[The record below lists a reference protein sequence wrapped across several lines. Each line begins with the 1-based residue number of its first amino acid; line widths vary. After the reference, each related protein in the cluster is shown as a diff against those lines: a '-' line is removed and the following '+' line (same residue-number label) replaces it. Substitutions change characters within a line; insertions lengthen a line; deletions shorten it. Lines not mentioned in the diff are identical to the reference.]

1 MRCLQAKRP
10 AFTAC
15 AESLSRLTQRA
26 ALSTEPVTMSRD
38 YTLHTSKTPS
48 GPRINYQAELNEQ
61 QYAAVTAPPGQTL
74 VIAGAG
80 SGKTRTLTYRVA
92 WLLDNGVLPEQILLL
107 TFTNKAAR
115 EMLERVTALVPV
127 DTRRL
132 WSGTFHSIGNKLLR
146 WNAERLGYRKG
157 FSIMDREDQKDL
169 METVVTAS
177 GIDTGGFRFPK
188 AEVLGDIYSMADNT
202 GTPLPRLIKERYPHF
217 EKVADLII
225 RLRELYQNKKV
236 ETNCMDFDDLL
247 TQSVRL
253 LKENQ
258 DLSERYREQFEFV
271 LVDEYQ
277 DTNSLQCEFVELLTG
292 KDGNLMVVG
301 DDAQSIYSWRG
312 ADVTN
317 ILNFHEHWPKARSH
331 KIEVNYRSV
340 PEVLALANASIAN
353 NKAQIRKN
361 LQPARPAKNQL
372 PALVP
377 LDSSSAQA
385 SFIAQRILEQNE
397 QGVEFNEMAVIYRAH
412 FHSMEIQ
419 MELTN
424 RGIPFQITSGLRFFE
439 QAHVKDVACFM
450 KFAVNRRDEVSFMRM
465 VKLIPGIGGSSAHKV
480 WNEWLKT
487 EAAQAEVMMG
497 KFSELLIPMTV
508 PKKARETWDQF
519 AYTLDEMI
527 VNGQPATPPE
537 MIRSILEGVYRD
549 YMQAKFKNAEQRE
562 QDLEQLSNYGTR
574 FTDPLEFLS
583 QLSLLSGVDTDNKP
597 DEQDR
602 DAVTLTTAHQAKGLE
617 WHTVFAVWLA
627 DGMFPHARAVE
638 ESEAGIE
645 EERRL
650 FYVTVTRAKD
660 ELYLTY
666 PLLNYQAR
674 DGDILVKP
682 SRFISEL
689 NPELMEKWN
698 VRGGW

>member
-1 MRCLQAKRP
+1 
-10 AFTAC
+10 
-15 AESLSRLTQRA
+15 
-26 ALSTEPVTMSRD
+26 MSRD

-48 GPRINYQAELNEQ
+48 GPRIDYQAELNEQ

-217 EKVADLII
+217 EKVAEHII
-225 RLRELYQNKKV
+225 RLRQLYQNKKV

-361 LQPARPAKNQL
+361 LQPARPAKDQL

-487 EAAQAEVMMG
+487 EAAQAEVMTG

>member
-1 MRCLQAKRP
+1 
-10 AFTAC
+10 
-15 AESLSRLTQRA
+15 
-26 ALSTEPVTMSRD
+26 MSRD

-48 GPRINYQAELNEQ
+48 GPRIDYQAELNEQ

-146 WNAERLGYRKG
+146 WNAECLGYRKG

-217 EKVADLII
+217 EKVAEHII

-361 LQPARPAKNQL
+361 LQPARPAKDQL

-487 EAAQAEVMMG
+487 EAAQAEVMTG
-497 KFSELLIPMTV
+497 KFSDLLIPMTV

-638 ESEAGIE
+638 ESDAGLE

-674 DGDILVKP
+674 DGDIIVKP